1 MRKPRSLTQLL
12 LGPRRRTPINHGSS
26 LAGTCCF
33 SIDRSSGGLGSKDK
47 PFHGQRE
54 AFFLVGTGHKPGG
67 MLHI

>member
-12 LGPRRRTPINHGSS
+12 LGPRRQNHPFT
-26 LAGTCCF
+26 GTCCF
-33 SIDRSSGGLGSKDK
+33 SIDRPSGGLGSKDK